1 MEQGADVAA
10 AVEAGLA
17 LRAAAAACKGFS
29 GRMLRKLPFL
39 AHAASTCAG
48 GACARASTGCAD
60 FAHAL
65 GAAARAEAHDRSFL
79 NGR

>member
-1 MEQGADVAA
+1 MEQGANVAA

-17 LRAAAAACKGFS
+17 LRAAAAACEGFS

-39 AHAASTCAG
+39 AHAASSCAG
-48 GACARASTGCAD
+48 GARARAAMGCSE

-65 GAAARAEAHDRSFL
+65 GAAARAEAHDRSLL